1 VGTFDVSLLT
11 IENGIFEVKA
21 TSGNCHLGGCDFD
34 NKLLDYCIN
43 DFKKKSGNDISKN
56 PRSIRRLLT

>member
-1 VGTFDVSLLT
+1 MDISLLT

-21 TSGNCHLGGCDFD
+21 TSGNSHLGGCDFD

-43 DFKKKSGNDISKN
+43 DFKKKSGNDI
-56 PRSIRRLLT
+56 